1 MQRKDL
7 FFIDYYHLKTKTA
20 CPEGQA
26 VFVVVYF
33 SNVTDLFPMLLPS
46 AKMDTR

>member
-26 VFVVVYF
+26 VFVVGTLGM
-33 SNVTDLFPMLLPS
+33 SIS
-46 AKMDTR
+46 